1 MHVFYISIFIVFVVC
16 FGFLF
21 LNGGLF
27 IFNIKL
33 CFVCFTIIVIYLF
46 IVLY

>member
-16 FGFLF
+16 FWLLIF
-21 LNGGLF
+21 NGGLF

-33 CFVCFTIIVIYLF
+33 CFVCYN
-46 IVLY
+46 IVLFLCLLLLF